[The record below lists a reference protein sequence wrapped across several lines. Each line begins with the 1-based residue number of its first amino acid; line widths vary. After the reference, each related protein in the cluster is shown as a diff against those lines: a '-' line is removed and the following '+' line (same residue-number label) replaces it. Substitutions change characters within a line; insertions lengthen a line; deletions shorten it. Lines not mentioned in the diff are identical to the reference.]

1 MAGVTRNPRPLFVT
15 ALPTA
20 PSDGMEVY
28 YQSTIA
34 GTGGGATDTMAT
46 TGAVWHLRYRAA
58 GGTYKWE
65 FVGGAGLDVTLTTA
79 ATAITATSPTSLS
92 TNPTLKLPLAGDYQ
106 IEIFSNG
113 ASISSA
119 IGAGYLSLDYSGG
132 MTEAAAVTGGSFLY
146 GETTSNN
153 GGIYA
158 TRLKTITGAA
168 TVLTMKAW
176 VTAAVTFYPNAA
188 STFAYGI
195 RATPIRV
202 G

>member
-1 MAGVTRNPRPLFVT
+1 MADV
-15 ALPTA
+15 
-20 PSDGMEVY
+20 
-28 YQSTIA
+28 
-34 GTGGGATDTMAT
+34 
-46 TGAVWHLRYRAA
+46 GAVWHLRYRDAGAA
-58 GGTYKWE
+58 GKKWE

-79 ATAITATSPTSLS
+79 PSAVTVTSPASLS

-106 IEIFSNG
+106 IEIFSNA
-113 ASISSA
+113 ASTASA

-132 MTEAAAVTGGSFLY
+132 MTEAATVTGGSFLY

-153 GGIYA
+153 GPIYA

-188 STFAYGI
+188 STYAYGI